1 MFNSN
6 LPKDFQ
12 IDIKYQPIKT
22 ESEKEFLRKMYEDPE
37 FRKDWEIKNKQRW
50 INDPDYGK
58 KVGALISETYST
70 PEGRAVQAA
79 KAHSQT
85 VETIEKIK
93 YARQFQVFD
102 QIARDKMGK
111 KKIGNNNRGR
121 PIVTPLGIFA
131 SRKLASEAYL
141 ASGKLNAMKWIEK
154 WLKTDSTNFYYISK
168 EEYIMLTGKEYTE

>member
-79 KAHSQT
+79 KSKPHTAASKKKIADANIGL
-85 VETIEKIK
+85 VKSPET
-93 YARQFQVFD
+93 RQ
-102 QIARDKMGK
+102 KLSE
-111 KKIGNNNRGR
+111 KKIGNNNRAC
-121 PIVTPLGIFA
+121 PIVTPIGIFP
-131 SRKLASEAYL
+131 SRKNAAETYL
-141 ASGKLNAMKWIEK
+141 ASGKANALRWIEK
-154 WLKTDSTNFYYISK
+154 WLKTDKEHFYYISK
-168 EEYIMLTGKEYTE
+168 EEYIMLTGKDI